1 MSQPH
6 HNPTGTVPI
15 DVELFATCPLPGCDT
30 LVTDPTQPCQ
40 GCLAAFGDL
49 LRCVDT
55 AQTSEQITAELA
67 ARDAAVADMYRRRR
81 ELAAAAHTG
90 DPDAA
95 GLARIESRLI
105 ARIPAADGDRK
116 PNQTCWLC
124 EERHTCTTT
133 PQGWECD
140 TCKQVR

>member
-1 MSQPH
+1 
-6 HNPTGTVPI
+6 
-15 DVELFATCPLPGCDT
+15 VELFATCPLPGCDT
-30 LVTDPTQPCQ
+30 LVADPTQPCQ

-95 GLARIESRLI
+95 RLARIQTRLI
-105 ARIPAADGDRK
+105 AHIPAADGDPK